1 MSVSFRSVVLKG
13 KIMFDL
19 IIRGGTVV
27 DGTGAAKYVAD
38 IAIQDGR
45 IVQIATTIV
54 AEAKE
59 VLDAS
64 GFIVTPGFVD
74 IHTHFDGQATWDDLL
89 EPTSGHGVTTVV
101 MGNCGVGFA
110 PVRPGKEAWLVQLME
125 GVEDIPGTALHEG
138 ITWGWETFPEYL
150 DILEKRNYSMDIAA
164 YVPHAPV
171 RAYVMGDRGALNEPA
186 TADDIEQMAK
196 IICEARQAGAIGFS
210 TSRTLN
216 HKARD
221 GEPVPGT
228 FAALDELNGLA
239 DGLVAG
245 GGGLFEVAP
254 QGLEFDRPV
263 FLSEVD
269 WMADLAERTGLPV
282 SFAMLQN
289 ELNAD
294 SWREALEVV
303 DRVNANGGRMHPQ
316 IAARPF
322 GMMIGWDGYHFF
334 QKRPTFIALSE
345 QFSGDDLRRELARP
359 EIKARILSEADDAP
373 DASKQFDGIG
383 TFMQNMLDKMYAM
396 GDSPDYE
403 PGPEKLVTN
412 MALAAGVDALSFA
425 YDLLN
430 KDGGRSF
437 LMLPFFNYVGG
448 TQDAIYEMLK
458 HPATVSGLS
467 DGGAHVRMICDASIP
482 TYVLTHWTRDRD
494 RGPKLTIEEAV
505 KVQTHDTAAVG
516 GFTDRGVLQEGMKA
530 DINIIDMETLS
541 LGFPHAKDDLPAGG
555 RRLLQTATGYV
566 ATIVNGV
573 VTRRMGA
580 DTGQRPGRLVRS

>member
-1 MSVSFRSVVLKG
+1 
-13 KIMFDL
+13 MFDL

-27 DGTGAAKYVAD
+27 DGTGRPSYVAD
-38 IAIQDGR
+38 IGVRDGR
-45 IVQIATTIV
+45 IVDIAVNLEGEAAEIV
-54 AEAKE
+54 
-59 VLDAS
+59 DAR
-64 GFIVTPGFVD
+64 GKIVTPGFVD
-74 IHTHFDGQATWDDLL
+74 IHTHFDGQVTWDTLL
-89 EPTSGHGVTTVV
+89 EPTSGHGVTTIV

-110 PVRPGKEAWLVQLME
+110 PVRPGREEWLVQLME

-150 DILEKRNYSMDIAA
+150 DQIEQGSYSMDVAA
-164 YVPHAPV
+164 YVPHSTV
-171 RAYVMGDRGALNEPA
+171 RAYVMGDRGARNEAA
-186 TADDIEQMAK
+186 TAEDIVEMAR
-196 IICEARQAGAIGFS
+196 IVREAREAGAVGFS

-228 FAALDELNGLA
+228 FAALDELNGIA
-239 DGLVAG
+239 DALVAA

-263 FLSEVD
+263 FLSEVE
-269 WMADLAERTGLPV
+269 WMASLAERTKLPV

-294 SWREALEVV
+294 SWREALAIV
-303 DRVNANGGRMHPQ
+303 DRVNAAGGRMHPQ
-316 IAARPF
+316 VAARPF

-334 QKRPTFIALSE
+334 QKRPTYMDLAERLDHDELRAAL
-345 QFSGDDLRRELARP
+345 QRP
-359 EIKARILSEADDAP
+359 DIKAQILSEVDAP
-373 DASKQFDGIG
+373 ADPTKQFDGIG
-383 TFMQNMLDKMYAM
+383 AFMQGMVDKMYAM
-396 GDSPDYE
+396 GTPPDYE
-403 PGPEKLVTN
+403 PGPELLVSN
-412 MALAAGVDALSFA
+412 LAKAAGVEPLEYA

-430 KDGGRSF
+430 ENDGTSF
-437 LMLPFFNYVGG
+437 LMLPFFNYVNG

-482 TYVLTHWTRDRD
+482 TYVLTHWARDRH

-505 KVQTHDTAAVG
+505 KVQTHDTAAVI
-516 GFTDRGVLQEGMKA
+516 GFTDRGVLEPGKKA
-530 DINIIDMETLS
+530 DINVIDMDELT
-541 LGFPHAKDDLPAGG
+541 LGFPRSVNDLPAGG
-555 RRLLQTATGYV
+555 SRLLQQATGYV

-573 VTRRMGA
+573 VTRRNGA
-580 DTGQRPGRLVRS
+580 DTGARPGRLVRA

>member
-1 MSVSFRSVVLKG
+1 
-13 KIMFDL
+13 
-19 IIRGGTVV
+19 
-27 DGTGAAKYVAD
+27 
-38 IAIQDGR
+38 
-45 IVQIATTIV
+45 
-54 AEAKE
+54 
-59 VLDAS
+59 
-64 GFIVTPGFVD
+64 
-74 IHTHFDGQATWDDLL
+74 
-89 EPTSGHGVTTVV
+89 
-101 MGNCGVGFA
+101 
-110 PVRPGKEAWLVQLME
+110 
-125 GVEDIPGTALHEG
+125 
-138 ITWGWETFPEYL
+138 
-150 DILEKRNYSMDIAA
+150 
-164 YVPHAPV
+164 
-171 RAYVMGDRGALNEPA
+171 MGDRGAKNEPA
-186 TADDIEQMAK
+186 TAQDIAEMAQ
-196 IICEARQAGAIGFS
+196 IVREAREAGAVGFS

-228 FAALDELNGLA
+228 FAALDELNGIA
-239 DGLVAG
+239 DGLVAAG
-245 GGGLFEVAP
+245 GGIFEVAP

-263 FLSEVD
+263 FLSEVE
-269 WMADLAERTGLPV
+269 WMASLAERTGLPV

-303 DRVNANGGRMHPQ
+303 DRVNGQGGRMHPQ

-345 QFSGDDLRRELARP
+345 KLSSEELRRELAKP
-359 EIKARILSEADDAP
+359 EVKALILSEEDSAP
-373 DASKQFDGIG
+373 DASKQFDSIG
-383 TFMQNMLDKMYAM
+383 AFLLSMLDKMYSM
-396 GDSPDYE
+396 GDTPDYE
-403 PGPEKLVTN
+403 PGPQQLVTN
-412 MALAAGVDALSFA
+412 MAEAAGVDPVSFA

-430 KDGGRSF
+430 KDAGRSF

-482 TYVLTHWTRDRD
+482 TYVLSHWARDRH

-505 KVQTHDTAAVG
+505 KVQTLDTANVMGFNDRGQLAVG
-516 GFTDRGVLQEGMKA
+516 KKA
-530 DINIIDMETLS
+530 DINVIDMENLA
-541 LGFPHAKDDLPAGG
+541 LGFPHAEDDLPAGG

-573 VTRRMGA
+573 VTRRHGV
-580 DTGQRPGRLVRS
+580 DTGERPGRLVRSR

>member
-1 MSVSFRSVVLKG
+1 
-13 KIMFDL
+13 MFDL
-19 IIRGGTVV
+19 IIRNGTII
-27 DGTGAAKYVAD
+27 DGLGSPRYVAD
-38 IAIQDGR
+38 VALTAGR
-45 IVQIATTIV
+45 IVQIASTIV
-54 AEAKE
+54 GEAHE
-59 VLDAS
+59 VIDAR
-64 GFIVTPGFVD
+64 GFFVTPGFVD

-89 EPTSGHGVTTVV
+89 EPTSGHGVTTIV

-110 PVRPGKEAWLVQLME
+110 PVRPGSEEWLVQLME

-138 ITWGWETFPEYL
+138 ITWGWETFPQYL
-150 DILEKRNYSMDIAA
+150 DVLDKGTYSMDISA
-164 YVPHAPV
+164 YVPHGSV
-171 RAYVMGDRGALNEPA
+171 RAYVMGDRGAKNEAA
-186 TADDIEQMAK
+186 TAQDISEMAR
-196 IICEARQAGAIGFS
+196 IVQEAREAGAVGFS

-221 GEPVPGT
+221 GEAVPGT
-228 FAALDELNGLA
+228 FAALDELNGIA
-239 DGLVAG
+239 DGLVAAG
-245 GGGLFEVAP
+245 GGMFEVAP

-263 FLSEVD
+263 FLSEVE
-269 WMADLAERTGLPV
+269 WMASLAERTGLPV

-303 DRVNANGGRMHPQ
+303 DRVNGKGGRMHPQ

-334 QKRPTFIALSE
+334 QKRPTFMALAESL
-345 QFSGDDLRRELARP
+345 SSADLRAALAKP
-359 EIKARILSEADDAP
+359 EVKAAILSEADEAP

-383 TFMQNMLDKMYAM
+383 VFMQNMLDKMYAM
-396 GDSPDYE
+396 GETPDYE
-403 PGPEKLVTN
+403 PGPEMLVTN
-412 MALAAGVDALSFA
+412 MAAAAGVEPLSFA

-430 KDGGRSF
+430 QDGGRSF

-448 TQDAIYEMLK
+448 SQDAIYEMLK

-482 TYVLTHWTRDRD
+482 TYVLSHWARDRH
-494 RGPKLTIEEAV
+494 RGPKLTLEEAV
-505 KVQTHDTAAVG
+505 KVQTHDTAAVM
-516 GFTDRGVLQEGMKA
+516 GFDDRGQIAIGMKA
-530 DINIIDMETLS
+530 DLNIIDMDNLA
-541 LGFPHAKDDLPAGG
+541 LGFPHAEDDLPAGG

-573 VTRRMGA
+573 VTRRQGV
-580 DTGQRPGRLVRS
+580 DTGARPGRLVRSR

>member
-1 MSVSFRSVVLKG
+1 
-13 KIMFDL
+13 MFDL
-19 IIRGGTVV
+19 IIRNGTIV
-27 DGTGAAKYVAD
+27 DGTGAKQYVAD
-38 IAIQDGR
+38 LAVQDGR
-45 IVQIATTIV
+45 IAEIATRIV
-54 AEAKE
+54 AEARE
-59 VLDAS
+59 VIDAT
-64 GFIVTPGFVD
+64 GFVVTPGFVD
-74 IHTHFDGQATWDDLL
+74 IHTHFDGQVTWDDLL

-110 PVRPGKEAWLVQLME
+110 PVRPGSEEWLVQLME

-150 DILEKRNYSMDIAA
+150 DVIEKRNYAIDISA
-164 YVPHAPV
+164 YVPHASV
-171 RAYVMGDRGALNEPA
+171 RAYVMGDRGAKNEPA
-186 TADDIEQMAK
+186 TAQDIAEMAQ
-196 IICEARQAGAIGFS
+196 IVREAREAGAVGFS

-228 FAALDELNGLA
+228 FAALDELNGIA
-239 DGLVAG
+239 DGLVAA

-263 FLSEVD
+263 FLSEVE
-269 WMADLAERTGLPV
+269 WMASLAERTGLPV

-303 DRVNANGGRMHPQ
+303 DRVNGQGGRMHPQ

-345 QFSGDDLRRELARP
+345 KLSSEDLRRELAKP
-359 EIKARILSEADDAP
+359 EVKALILSEEDSAP
-373 DASKQFDGIG
+373 DASKQFDSIG
-383 TFMQNMLDKMYAM
+383 AFLLSMLDKMYSM
-396 GDSPDYE
+396 GDTPDYE
-403 PGPEKLVTN
+403 PGPQQLVAN
-412 MALAAGVDALSFA
+412 MAEAAGVDPVSFA

-430 KDGGRSF
+430 KDEGRSF

-482 TYVLTHWTRDRD
+482 TYVLSHWARDRH

-505 KVQTHDTAAVG
+505 KVQTLDTAKVMGFDDRGQLAVG
-516 GFTDRGVLQEGMKA
+516 KKA
-530 DINIIDMETLS
+530 DINIIDMENLA
-541 LGFPHAKDDLPAGG
+541 LGFPHAEDDLPAGG

-573 VTRRMGA
+573 VTRRHGA
-580 DTGQRPGRLVRS
+580 DTGARPGRLVRSR